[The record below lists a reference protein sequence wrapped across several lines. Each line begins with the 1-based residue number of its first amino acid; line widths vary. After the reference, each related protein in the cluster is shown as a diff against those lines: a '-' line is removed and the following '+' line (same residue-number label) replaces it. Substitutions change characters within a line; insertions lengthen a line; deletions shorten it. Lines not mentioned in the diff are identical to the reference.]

1 MVNQIK
7 ISSIWNQISSKSR
20 TFLVKIDKHCRKN
33 RIRSSFKILCLIK
46 LFNFCICAAQIEKFA
61 RITINL
67 FVLQL
72 RHAKTDTKNV
82 YRKFLKTWFF
92 CGGSFAA
99 KVRKNTQKV
108 VSYRVSHIETCLLNW
123 LTDKG
128 QLIL

>member
-1 MVNQIK
+1 MSCLEAHVGFFFIAYEGDVRSLCTETIWQK
-7 ISSIWNQISSKSR
+7 VDFFISNGI
-20 TFLVKIDKHCRKN
+20 
-33 RIRSSFKILCLIK
+33 
-46 LFNFCICAAQIEKFA
+46 QIEKCVQ
-61 RITINL
+61 ITINL

-108 VSYRVSHIETCLLNW
+108 VSYFVKLDWRKN
-123 LTDKG
+123 K
-128 QLIL
+128 Q